1 MRSPPSVNSLPM
13 PAYLTCGVDMNA
25 HKEHWKK
32 FGAAPVW
39 KQLQAD
45 PQYKDNMTTAI
56 KVILKRTAASQL

>member
-1 MRSPPSVNSLPM
+1 M
-13 PAYLTCGVDMNA
+13 PAYLTCGVDMDA
-25 HKEHWKK
+25 HKEHCKK
-32 FGAAPVW
+32 FGAAPGW